1 VHHDLQARAT
11 AVAQHMVLCKSS
23 FHQEI
28 PKLNKS
34 LEVMKSKKDE
44 FLVVN
49 LLLTTDNEGLKV
61 EVKKA

>member
-1 VHHDLQARAT
+1 
-11 AVAQHMVLCKSS
+11 
-23 FHQEI
+23 
-28 PKLNKS
+28 
-34 LEVMKSKKDE
+34 MKSKKDE